1 MHKMRTSVAYCYG
14 KMGLISSNKGMT
26 LIELMVTLSIA
37 AVILTLAVPSFQTLI
52 RTSQVRT
59 VTNGLVGVFNLARS
73 EAIKRG
79 WPVTVCKSS
88 NINDAS
94 PSCNNVAS
102 WKDGWL
108 AFVDKD
114 QDGVVDA
121 DDTRLQVGRPD
132 APLTAIDG
140 GTNYSNYLAYLPDGS
155 SVGNGGGT
163 NGSFTICLQ
172 GIQRVID
179 ISNTGRVSVE
189 AGTC

>member
-1 MHKMRTSVAYCYG
+1 MRVFSVACRYG
-14 KMGLISSNKGMT
+14 NLGLSDNAKGVT

-37 AVILTLAVPSFQTLI
+37 AIILTLAAPSFQTLI
-52 RTSQVRT
+52 RTTQVNT

-79 WPVTVCKSS
+79 WPVTVCKSG

-94 PSCNNVAS
+94 PSCNTAAS

-108 AFVDKD
+108 AFVDND
-114 QDGVVDA
+114 QDGVVDTGE
-121 DDTRLQVGRPD
+121 TRLRVGKPD
-132 APLTAIDG
+132 ADSTIIDG
-140 GTNYSNYLAYLPDGS
+140 GTNYSNFLAYLPSGS

-163 NGSFTICLQ
+163 QGTFSICLN
-172 GIQRVID
+172 GIQRNID
-179 ISNTGRVSVE
+179 ISNTGRVAVE